1 MVAKLSLI
9 LDNTTSKAWLG
20 RGLLKTRVNTYY
32 VSLGDKQRP
41 KLLIIF
47 AAKSLNTI
55 ELESVELTVYSIVMA
70 PSNNVNSFRKALQQS
85 KNLILVAGAGLSA
98 ASGRNTHI
106 PGFRLLDPNYRG
118 AVAPLAINC
127 TLITQNVDG
136 LSLRAQDA
144 LGSES
149 LDNVGTSNLNQGQII
164 EMHGRLLETLCTKCK
179 HRNLDTRSPI
189 CPALAGTELRT
200 EAVMDDAG
208 KRVPEA
214 EISPNDLPR
223 CGKDGC
229 GGLLRP
235 GVVWFGESIPRLNAI
250 ESLVEEADMCLV
262 VGTSSV
268 VYPAAGFADVV
279 QDNGG
284 KVAVFNIE
292 ASQGDQNADFL
303 FLGPCEKTLGEALGI
318 EVPIIREA

>member
-1 MVAKLSLI
+1 MGPS
-9 LDNTTSKAWLG
+9 DNIA
-20 RGLLKTRVNTYY
+20 
-32 VSLGDKQRP
+32 
-41 KLLIIF
+41 
-47 AAKSLNTI
+47 
-55 ELESVELTVYSIVMA
+55 
-70 PSNNVNSFRKALQQS
+70 SFRKALQQS

-98 ASGRNTHI
+98 ASGI
-106 PGFRLLDPNYRG
+106 PTFRGAGGYWRSFEATRLATPEAFDANPGLVWQFYHYRREKYLSCKPNNAHHVIARLLDPNYRG
-118 AVAPLAINC
+118 AIAPLATKC

-136 LSLRAQDA
+136 LSLRAQEA
-144 LGSES
+144 LQTATG
-149 LDNVGTSNLNQGQII
+149 GKII
-164 EMHGRLLETLCTKCK
+164 EMHGRLVETLCTRCK
-179 HRNLDTRSPI
+179 HRNPDTRSPI

-200 EAVMDDAG
+200 EAIMDAAG

-214 EISPNDLPR
+214 EFSPKDLPR
-223 CGKDGC
+223 CEKDGC

-235 GVVWFGESIPRLNAI
+235 GAVWFGESIPGLNAI

-284 KVAVFNIE
+284 KVAVFDIE

-318 EVPIIREA
+318 EVPAIREP

>member
-1 MVAKLSLI
+1 
-9 LDNTTSKAWLG
+9 
-20 RGLLKTRVNTYY
+20 
-32 VSLGDKQRP
+32 
-41 KLLIIF
+41 
-47 AAKSLNTI
+47 
-55 ELESVELTVYSIVMA
+55 MA

-98 ASGRNTHI
+98 ASG
-106 PGFRLLDPNYRG
+106 RLLDPNYRG